1 MVSMVA
7 IPVYIPNTSAQ
18 GEGNG
23 YSLQY
28 SCLITSWI
36 EEPGGSVEKNL
47 PDNVQDT
54 GDAGSVPGLR
64 RSPGG
69 RNNNPIQYSYLGNPM
84 DWSLWAKVHGVSQSW
99 IHIVNRRT
107 TWHELRYKLFTS
119 IFFSSSD
126 ELKYLH
132 SLQSPHFIS
141 LEDCSDFRDINYD
154 VCEMLKT
161 TQL

>member
-126 ELKYLH
+126 ELFPVI
-132 SLQSPHFIS
+132 SPNKWNVLDHF
-141 LEDCSDFRDINYD
+141 F
-154 VCEMLKT
+154 LKRII
-161 TQL
+161 QAIESWVKLKCY